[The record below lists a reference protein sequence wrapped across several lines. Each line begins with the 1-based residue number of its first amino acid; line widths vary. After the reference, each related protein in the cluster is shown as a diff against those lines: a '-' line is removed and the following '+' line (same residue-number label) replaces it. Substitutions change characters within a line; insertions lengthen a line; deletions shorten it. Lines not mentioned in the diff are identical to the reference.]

1 MAPPFP
7 AAAHSPSTPAFI
19 NASPVPRT
27 LAPPTRTSP
36 IPASAPTGRPRSL
49 PRRRF
54 APASQAPRTPPH
66 AQVQQA
72 QAKSQP
78 PMPLRSSPTASP
90 AASLPACAP
99 STTTPPGARVPAI
112 VRDSGT
118 NVVVVGG
125 GPVGCLTASLL
136 SARGV
141 HVTLL
146 DPALPFSQQ
155 HSSSFSASSAS
166 VADAAD
172 ASAASLFNPHRSYAL
187 GLFPRGLQALSHV
200 PGLHDYV
207 IPSFASPLKY
217 FRIIK
222 PTGSVKRAQ
231 APSEYQLS
239 YFSRFRLVDTLRSFV
254 LQRTDVNV
262 WAGATLTDVSFED
275 DSGSDGDDGQR
286 YVRLTVKVKTEVQHE
301 GGGGTGQFKEEE
313 RVIRSRL
320 VIACDG
326 RRSTVVECLRK
337 HDEQLGTVRSSPDG
351 NGEHVSSDH
360 AHVHSKAG
368 FEVRERMS
376 KTSGAMSI
384 KSLILS
390 RTAFNT
396 LGELVNSGSG
406 GDSSSQATTTPN
418 TDELFS
424 NHITVVEGQIPDK
437 TSNDTGALSKKFN
450 LGLFPTEPRDVAHL
464 GGMLGVTT
472 LPTDHPLWS
481 LTADAD
487 VKADVD
493 RAYVAFEHN
502 FPQVSDV
509 RRLIARDQ
517 MEGFLRQRATPFPSV
532 GRPASLTATI
542 GREAGVVLLGDSA
555 HWFPPDCG
563 QGVNAGLEDAIVFM
577 HTLNALGELEHPNNS
592 SDAGA
597 ASATKTRVT
606 LADITAQYD
615 RWRDYDTDALLTIA
629 EVAAPYQYRQSRWRH
644 FLSLINILL
653 RKKLSSALPGVF
665 NPAIISDLAATRPYG
680 TVLERANDT
689 TRRLMMAASAITV
702 LLAAAAVAAVGGG
715 ASGGGVAGLP

>member
-1 MAPPFP
+1 MR
-7 AAAHSPSTPAFI
+7 
-19 NASPVPRT
+19 NA
-27 LAPPTRTSP
+27 
-36 IPASAPTGRPRSL
+36 
-49 PRRRF
+49 
-54 APASQAPRTPPH
+54 
-66 AQVQQA
+66 
-72 QAKSQP
+72 
-78 PMPLRSSPTASP
+78 
-90 AASLPACAP
+90 
-99 STTTPPGARVPAI
+99 
-112 VRDSGT
+112 GT

-166 VADAAD
+166 VGDAAD

-187 GLFPRGLQALSHV
+187 GLFPRGLQALNHV

-207 IPSFASPLKY
+207 VPSFASPLKH
-217 FRIIK
+217 FRIVK
-222 PTGSVKRAQ
+222 PSGSINRAQ

-254 LQRTDVNV
+254 LQRTDVDV
-262 WAGATLTDVSFED
+262 WAGATLTNVSFED
-275 DSGSDGDDGQR
+275 DSGSDTDDGPR
-286 YVRLTVKVKTEVQHE
+286 YVRLTVKVKTEVHKEGE
-301 GGGGTGQFKEEE
+301 GGKGQFKEEE
-313 RVIRSRL
+313 RVIRSML

-337 HDEQLGTVRSSPDG
+337 HDEQRSTGRSSLGG
-351 NGEHVSSDH
+351 NGEHVNSSPV
-360 AHVHSKAG
+360 HVHSKSG

-384 KSLILS
+384 KALILS
-390 RTAFNT
+390 RTAFDT
-396 LGELVNSGSG
+396 LGELVNGDNSGSD
-406 GDSSSQATTTPN
+406 GDSSSKATTTPS

-424 NHITVVEGQIPDK
+424 KHITVVEGQVPDK
-437 TSNDTGALSKKFN
+437 DSKNTGALSKKFN

-464 GGMLGVTT
+464 GGMLGVIT
-472 LPTDHPLWS
+472 LPTAHPLWS
-481 LTADAD
+481 LTADVD
-487 VKADVD
+487 VEPDVD
-493 RAYVAFEHN
+493 RAYAAFEHN

-542 GREAGVVLLGDSA
+542 GGEAGVVLLGDSA

-577 HTLNALGELEHPNNS
+577 HTLNALGELEHGNDS
-592 SDAGA
+592 SSAGA
-597 ASATKTRVT
+597 TSATKTRVT

-629 EVAAPYQYRQSRWRH
+629 EVAAPYQYKQSRWRY
-644 FLSLINILL
+644 FLSLMNILL
-653 RKKLSSALPGVF
+653 RKKLSSALPKVF
-665 NPAIISDLAATRPYG
+665 NPAIMSDLAVTRPYG
-680 TVLERANDT
+680 TVLEGANAT
-689 TRRLMMAASAITV
+689 TRRLMMAATAVTV
-702 LLAAAAVAAVGGG
+702 LMAAAAVAAVGGG
-715 ASGGGVAGLP
+715 AGG